1 MASGVELRRGRGHR
15 VELIDDVPLEGRLDA
30 FVRAL
35 GGRGRPP
42 DARLVAAAAMALED
56 DEIRELSR
64 RARVR
69 CTPAVARAVYL
80 VRATGRA
87 DVRAQPSSKPVWLR
101 ADGPRVGFLDEG
113 SGVRVNA
120 PDGIARGPGARPD
133 WLDASLSRAPRG
145 ARALLALACLGVGLD
160 PELARHVLGAA
171 RVGVLGWL
179 ESSGFVVLEAER
191 LVAVPPLSG
200 TDLEAPARDLAS
212 ALAWLDAHREPR
224 RRAEGVDLRLRVGAE
239 GALARALEEAP
250 GLIERGEGERLERWI
265 ALIEPSRP
273 LEARRLRAGALERS
287 GLLHE
292 ALAVVRDALAAAPR
306 DASLAL
312 DRARLAWRLG
322 KRDEAASALRG
333 LRRCQRTSALEIE
346 VELVRATMASE
357 RGEPHAATR
366 HLERARAHAEQSGDG
381 EGLAQ
386 VLRRLGTLEA
396 RAGRP
401 RRAAGAYRAALA
413 ALARVTKLRD
423 VSLETALVANLA
435 TMESWLGN
443 HEEAERLYRVALERR
458 RDRPIERLNTLAALA
473 LLGAMRGERVPG
485 GFFGPLVAEAER
497 VGDPRL
503 RAELAVY
510 RVEELAAEGRLADG
524 ERALSV
530 AYTALAELGGVEVV
544 LEAMADVGEALL
556 RARRGERECHA
567 IFERS
572 IDALASAGARYHA
585 ARSAREAAMAA
596 CWLGDDARV
605 VSFVERAMRL
615 SLEGG
620 FDLGHPPRHVGA
632 LVTIALLGST
642 DSQWRATGLLE
653 RAGTLRVSAWLRDEG
668 RSDLAT
674 RWAEHRARSVGPGG
688 VALVAFGPNGPRA
701 LTGAELDAL
710 RADRSIVLLDRV
722 LRRLHRPGAAP
733 RELGRMRLV
742 EPLLAHLAAARP
754 QATSVEQLARAVWRQ
769 RPSRSVQVAITTSIA
784 RLRRLLGPSLEV
796 RTSGSGERRAYAID
810 GSAPLW
816 VVEMPGA

>member
-15 VELIDDVPLEGRLDA
+15 VELIGDVPLEGRLDA

-56 DEIRELSR
+56 DEIRELTR

-87 DVRAQPSSKPVWLR
+87 DVRAQPSSRPVWLR

-333 LRRCQRTSALEIE
+333 LRRRQRTSALEIE
-346 VELVRATMASE
+346 VELLRATMASE

-503 RAELAVY
+503 RASS
-510 RVEELAAEGRLADG
+510 RSIGWRSSRP
-524 ERALSV
+524 RAGSPTGSVRSPWPTRRSRSSV
-530 AYTALAELGGVEVV
+530 ASRSCSKRWPMWVRPSFERGAASGSVTRSSSDASTRSRPLG
-544 LEAMADVGEALL
+544 
-556 RARRGERECHA
+556 RATTRRGAPARLRWRRAGSATTHGSSASSSERCDS
-567 IFERS
+567 RS
-572 IDALASAGARYHA
+572 
-585 ARSAREAAMAA
+585 
-596 CWLGDDARV
+596 RV
-605 VSFVERAMRL
+605 VS
-615 SLEGG
+615 
-620 FDLGHPPRHVGA
+620 
-632 LVTIALLGST
+632 
-642 DSQWRATGLLE
+642 
-653 RAGTLRVSAWLRDEG
+653 
-668 RSDLAT
+668 
-674 RWAEHRARSVGPGG
+674 
-688 VALVAFGPNGPRA
+688 
-701 LTGAELDAL
+701 
-710 RADRSIVLLDRV
+710 
-722 LRRLHRPGAAP
+722 
-733 RELGRMRLV
+733 
-742 EPLLAHLAAARP
+742 
-754 QATSVEQLARAVWRQ
+754 
-769 RPSRSVQVAITTSIA
+769 
-784 RLRRLLGPSLEV
+784 
-796 RTSGSGERRAYAID
+796 TSGTRRDTWER
-810 GSAPLW
+810 W
-816 VVEMPGA
+816 